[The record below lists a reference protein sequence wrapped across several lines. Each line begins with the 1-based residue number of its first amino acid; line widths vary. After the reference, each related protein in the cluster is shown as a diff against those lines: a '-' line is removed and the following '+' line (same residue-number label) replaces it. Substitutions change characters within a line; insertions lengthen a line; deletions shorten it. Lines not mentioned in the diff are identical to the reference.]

1 MKVIAL
7 LRKGYENMP
16 FSSDKYWW
24 GHTTASV
31 CVCESVHMQLWSPRC
46 TEKPQC
52 DLLFPS
58 SDGISQLKATH
69 THTDTQSQT
78 SGYFLCQGGHYK
90 ATLCSLWASIFPHHW
105 IILCVWCACGV
116 RVCACTCVMRRA
128 YSICWEKERLRYTCT
143 LRVLVWCV
151 SETQISTDQTD
162 ETETN
167 KPSAQAAAS
176 IFDLDC
182 TDLSSQS
189 SFSGLYSPLLGQ
201 TILGTT

>member
-31 CVCESVHMQLWSPRC
+31 CVCVRVC
-46 TEKPQC
+46 TCSYGALGAQKSHSAICYFLP
-52 DLLFPS
+52 LMGFLNS
-58 SDGISQLKATH
+58 KLH

-105 IILCVWCACGV
+105 IILCVWCAC
-116 RVCACTCVMRRA
+116 VCVYMCD
-128 YSICWEKERLRYTCT
+128 EKSL
-143 LRVLVWCV
+143 L
-151 SETQISTDQTD
+151 
-162 ETETN
+162 N
-167 KPSAQAAAS
+167 
-176 IFDLDC
+176 
-182 TDLSSQS
+182 
-189 SFSGLYSPLLGQ
+189 LLGKRKVAIHMHAQ
-201 TILGTT
+201 SISLMRFRDSDQYGSNGWNRNK

>member
-1 MKVIAL
+1 MSWKSLLCLEKDMKICL
-7 LRKGYENMP
+7 FHLINIGEDTP
-16 FSSDKYWW
+16 PL
-24 GHTTASV
+24 V
-31 CVCESVHMQLWSPRC
+31 CVCVRVC
-46 TEKPQC
+46 TCSYGALGAQKSHSAICYFLP
-52 DLLFPS
+52 LMGFLNS
-58 SDGISQLKATH
+58 KLH
-69 THTDTQSQT
+69 THTQT
-78 SGYFLCQGGHYK
+78 LSPRLLAISCVRGDIIKPHYVRYEPPYSPI
-90 ATLCSLWASIFPHHW
+90 TESF
-105 IILCVWCACGV
+105 CVCGV

-189 SFSGLYSPLLGQ
+189 SFSGFYSPLLGQ

>member
-1 MKVIAL
+1 MSWKSLLCLEKDMKICL
-7 LRKGYENMP
+7 FHLINIGEDTP
-16 FSSDKYWW
+16 PL
-24 GHTTASV
+24 V
-31 CVCESVHMQLWSPRC
+31 CVWVRVCTCSYGALGAQKSHSAICYFLPLMGFLNSKLHTQTLSPRLLAISC
-46 TEKPQC
+46 VRGDIIKPHYVRYEPPYSPITES
-52 DLLFPS
+52 F
-58 SDGISQLKATH
+58 
-69 THTDTQSQT
+69 
-78 SGYFLCQGGHYK
+78 
-90 ATLCSLWASIFPHHW
+90 
-105 IILCVWCACGV
+105 CVCGV

>member
-1 MKVIAL
+1 MSWKSLLCLEKDMKICL
-7 LRKGYENMP
+7 FHLINIGEDTP
-16 FSSDKYWW
+16 PL
-24 GHTTASV
+24 V
-31 CVCESVHMQLWSPRC
+31 CVCVRVCTCSYGALGAQKSHSAICYFLPLMGFLNSKLHTQTLSPRLLAISC
-46 TEKPQC
+46 VRGDIIKPHYVRYEPPYSPITES
-52 DLLFPS
+52 F
-58 SDGISQLKATH
+58 
-69 THTDTQSQT
+69 
-78 SGYFLCQGGHYK
+78 
-90 ATLCSLWASIFPHHW
+90 
-105 IILCVWCACGV
+105 CVCGV

>member
-1 MKVIAL
+1 MSWKSLLCLEKDMKICL
-7 LRKGYENMP
+7 FHLINIGEDTP
-16 FSSDKYWW
+16 PL
-24 GHTTASV
+24 V

-58 SDGISQLKATH
+58 SDGISQLKAPH
-69 THTDTQSQT
+69 THTQT
-78 SGYFLCQGGHYK
+78 LSPRLLAISCVRGDIIKPHYVRYEPPYSPI
-90 ATLCSLWASIFPHHW
+90 TESF
-105 IILCVWCACGV
+105 CVCGV

>member
-1 MKVIAL
+1 MAWKSLLCLEKDMKICL
-7 LRKGYENMP
+7 FHLINIGEDTP
-16 FSSDKYWW
+16 PL
-24 GHTTASV
+24 V
-31 CVCESVHMQLWSPRC
+31 CVCVRVC
-46 TEKPQC
+46 TCSYGALGAQKSHSAIC
-52 DLLFPS
+52 
-58 SDGISQLKATH
+58 
-69 THTDTQSQT
+69 
-78 SGYFLCQGGHYK
+78 YFLPLMGFLNSKLHTQTLSHRLLAISCVRGDIIKPHYVRYEPPYSPI
-90 ATLCSLWASIFPHHW
+90 TESF
-105 IILCVWCACGV
+105 CVCGV